1 MRVVAFTNRKGGAGK
16 TSSTVN
22 SGACMAQNGNS
33 VLIIDSDPQGG
44 ATVALGLNRWALEKS
59 YYDSIVLGRPLRE
72 IIHPTKV
79 QRLDIIPA
87 NDKLDAAD
95 VELSKE
101 KQPALVLKSLLGEI
115 SGYDYI
121 LVDCPPSLGLLTLNA
136 VVASEIVIVPLL
148 AEYHSLEGTEDLRRF
163 MENVERYFNHKPK
176 RRFLINKFTRTDNHG
191 RQVLETLKEQFKN
204 EVCETIIPKSIRVA
218 EAPSFGQPV
227 IIYSPDS
234 PASIAYYNFVEELS
248 HV

>member
-1 MRVVAFTNRKGGAGK
+1 MALNSNR
-16 TSSTVN
+16 
-22 SGACMAQNGNS
+22 

-59 YYDSIVLGRPLRE
+59 YYDSIILGRPLRE
-72 IIHPTKV
+72 NIYPTKV
-79 QRLDIIPA
+79 QGLDILPA
-87 NDKLDAAD
+87 NDKLDVAD
-95 VELSKE
+95 LELSKA
-101 KQPALVLKSLLGEI
+101 KQPALALKSLMEGLN
-115 SGYDYI
+115 GYDYV

-136 VVASEIVIVPLL
+136 VVASEMVIVPLL

-163 MENVERYFNHKPK
+163 MENVEKYFNHRPK

-191 RQVLETLKEQFKN
+191 RQVLEILREQFKN

-234 PASIAYYNFVEELS
+234 PASKAYCDFVEELN